1 MKASVNR
8 KKNILMI
15 QFNKVKYINFVVLT
29 VSDEINTII
38 FLLLPTMRRMKG
50 FSKLFAT
57 LVIAFSL

>member
-1 MKASVNR
+1 
-8 KKNILMI
+8 MI
-15 QFNKVKYINFVVLT
+15 QLDKVKYINFGVLT

-50 FSKLFAT
+50 FSKLFVT